1 MTCRGQDFWVF
12 DVSESILLA
21 EMADVAR
28 RAAGAERGGWLA
40 ELENQLRVAAILGA
54 EHGVDLDEWSGGHEE
69 EFIALIR
76 EAAGQL
82 ADRRSIS
89 RDEAARWL
97 VLEEHP
103 IIWRNQDSIETAPI
117 VAFASELIEIIHGT
131 YPRPPEGTWWFLG
144 SPGET
149 KTIRMGTQGPPAS
162 DR

>member
-103 IIWRNQDSIETAPI
+103 IIWRNQDSIEARLRGPGMYFSR
-117 VAFASELIEIIHGT
+117 VRGLLRGVGPRAS
-131 YPRPPEGTWWFLG
+131 RVRWG
-144 SPGET
+144 SGESC
-149 KTIRMGTQGPPAS
+149 GN
-162 DR
+162 